1 MKMPNP
7 SPQVAVPLPRD
18 ENSLEV
24 RRRKVAEAGARSGI
38 AKSFLAGTATSD
50 GPGRTGGK
58 NAYLG
63 GGS

>member
-38 AKSFLAGTATSD
+38 AKSFLADTATSD
-50 GPGRTGGK
+50 RRGRTGG
-58 NAYLG
+58 NNSYLG
-63 GGS
+63 GGN